1 MAASGPL
8 HLQFP
13 LSGKFFLRYAP
24 SSFSP
29 FTQVSL
35 LMSPSQRSPS
45 CPPSPSFILLHNIR
59 FLGHYL
65 LIC

>member
-13 LSGKFFLRYAP
+13 LSGKFFLRYSP
-24 SSFSP
+24 RSFCP

-35 LMSPSQRSPS
+35 LTSPLREA
-45 CPPSPSFILLHNIR
+45 PPAHPHLALFFIISASSDTT
-59 FLGHYL
+59 Y
-65 LIC
+65 

>member
-13 LSGKFFLRYAP
+13 LSGKFFLRYSP
-24 SSFSP
+24 RSFCP

-35 LMSPSQRSPS
+35 LTSPSEKP
-45 CPPSPSFILLHNIR
+45 LLPT
-59 FLGHYL
+59 LTWLYSS
-65 LIC
+65 